1 MLGVEDVVDGGMGGQ
16 EALGVHAATTP
27 AQRLGLLLA
36 LLHPAVSAFP
46 VMVFQS
52 EAGRDYQRPGWR
64 AAPPRRRPIKRPLAE
79 RVGVTAHQR

>member
-46 VMVFQS
+46 VMV
-52 EAGRDYQRPGWR
+52 
-64 AAPPRRRPIKRPLAE
+64 
-79 RVGVTAHQR
+79 

>member
-27 AQRLGLLLA
+27 AQRLVLLLA

-46 VMVFQS
+46 VMV
-52 EAGRDYQRPGWR
+52 
-64 AAPPRRRPIKRPLAE
+64 
-79 RVGVTAHQR
+79 